1 MSRTEGDLLV
11 EFLRD
16 KEAERQ
22 QLLAEMPKVKDVK
35 YRNAI
40 AEQLGFLAELLDGAG
55 TVNGTKGDKLVE
67 YWEHCLEA
75 GIEPDLDMRIEDL
88 DG

>member
-1 MSRTEGDLLV
+1 MLV

-22 QLLAEMPKVKDVK
+22 QLLVDLPTVRDGKHRA
-35 YRNAI
+35 AI
-40 AEQLGFLAELLDGAG
+40 TRQVELLGEILDG
-55 TVNGTKGDKLVE
+55 TVANGKHGDKLVE

-75 GIEPDLDMRIEDL
+75 GIDPDLDMRIEDL
-88 DG
+88 DGK